1 MWVSWVYNSLLW
13 LFVIVM
19 TNSASTHN
27 YVSTLKKDIC
37 DQLFGLL
44 VELKTKISCCSTN
57 ITHHFQS
64 FVYLYQFPLFH
75 NILSTINRSWK
86 IMLKL
91 LIFVFKE
98 LWEIEYH
105 WEYHHNTTI
114 DGCVFDGH
122 ILHCIEICKWI
133 HLPIY
138 CAYIIY
144 LNPAKSHVSF
154 KTHNDCRVHRSH

>member
-1 MWVSWVYNSLLW
+1 MGELGLQLS
-13 LFVIVM
+13 FVAFCDC
-19 TNSASTHN
+19 NDEFGLHSQLRQHS
-27 YVSTLKKDIC
+27 KKDIC

-86 IMLKL
+86 IMFKL